1 MLGTNRKIRLMRD
14 EDVTDVVRVW
24 YSSGKSV
31 YSFLPAWRDLTID
44 HALSIFKKHILPQ
57 CGIWVGIC
65 GETVE
70 SYLAMKQSYIDR
82 LYVEPLSQRKGWGGS
97 LLNYAKELYPEGL
110 ELHTHQENH
119 GARAFYEQNSFI
131 AVEFGISP
139 PPESVPDVR
148 YQWRP

>member
-1 MLGTNRKIRLMRD
+1 MRD

-24 YSSGKSV
+24 RRSGKSV
-31 YSFLPAWRDLTID
+31 YSFLPAWRAFTND
-44 HALSIFKKHILPQ
+44 HALSIFKKHIRPH
-57 CGIWVGIC
+57 CEIWVGMSD
-65 GETVE
+65 ETVDA
-70 SYLAMKQSYIDR
+70 YLAMKQSYIDR
-82 LYVEPLSQRKGWGGS
+82 LYVEPLSQRKGWGRS
-97 LLNYAKELYPEGL
+97 LLNHAKELYPEGL

-119 GARAFYEQNSFI
+119 GAMAFYEQNGFV